1 MKQGDLMKFGLMN
14 KAQYNGPENTSLVMT
29 GTNEGIR
36 LQNRSMAYPRAAQ
49 MFSPVHRD
57 RNKLNKVGNVYSKF
71 KLKTPMKLNENA
83 YNDRYTASKV
93 SSRMSKHLATSLM
106 KNSGVNS
113 KIASDLHNTKP
124 LISFKPQERKS
135 SKPNEAF
142 DNNGYLNAVKEQTG
156 PKNWA
161 NQDLNNVKR
170 DIASEI
176 DYSDIRSA
184 SKSVRQSNRKNI
196 KTPFGSQLT
205 TNNLQKLET
214 SSKIIKKG
222 GGGSVYSDAMSHL
235 SKYKQKIKEITEK
248 AKTEGNLFNFI
259 KFSC

>member
-1 MKQGDLMKFGLMN
+1 MKFGLMN
-14 KAQYNGPENTSLVMT
+14 KGQYDGPENTSLVMT

-57 RNKLNKVGNVYSKF
+57 RNKLIKIDNVHPKF

-83 YNDRYTASKV
+83 YNDRYSVSKT
-93 SSRMSKHLATSLM
+93 SSRTSKNLATSLM
-106 KNSGVNS
+106 KRSGVNN
-113 KIASDLHNTKP
+113 KIASDLANTRP
-124 LISFKPQERKS
+124 LVSLKLQEGKL
-135 SKPNEAF
+135 SKPNEEF
-142 DNNGYLNAVKEQTG
+142 DNNGYLIAVKEQTG
-156 PKNWA
+156 PKIWA

-170 DIASEI
+170 DMASEI

-184 SKSVRQSNRKNI
+184 SKSLRQSNRKNI
-196 KTPFGSQLT
+196 KTPIGSKLT

-214 SSKIIKKG
+214 ASKIIKKG

-248 AKTEGNLFNFI
+248 SKIQGN
-259 KFSC
+259 